1 MEKVGN
7 TKTAPYTKYKEE
19 LIQNAL
25 KIVTPGK
32 GILAADESTGTI
44 GKRFDMIK
52 LENNEENRREY
63 RELLFTSEGIENYIS
78 GVILFKETLDQKTKD
93 GKNFVELLQSK
104 GILPGIKVDAGTA
117 IIPGTDNETATQGL
131 DNLGKTCAEYYKKGC
146 RFAKWRAVL
155 HIGKDKP
162 SRNAI
167 LENAYGLAR
176 YASICQENGLVPIVE
191 PEVLVDGEHDIDEC
205 AEKSEEVFHYVV
217 RALKEYN
224 VLFEGMLLKP
234 NMITAGTE
242 FKGEKINSQEIAW
255 KTVRTLL
262 RTLPGAVPGVTF
274 LSGGQS
280 EEEATENLNAMNM
293 LPERKRPWALSFSYG
308 RALQHSCIKTW
319 EGKKENF
326 KAAQEAFLKRAKANS
341 EATLGSFKGDGKKG
355 ESLHVKNY
363 VY

>member
-1 MEKVGN
+1 MEKFE
-7 TKTAPYTKYKEE
+7 TTLKYKDE
-19 LIQNAL
+19 LIANAQ

-44 GKRFDMIK
+44 GKRFDKIN

-78 GVILFKETLDQKTKD
+78 GVILFKETLSHKTKD
-93 GKNFVELLQSK
+93 GVPLVKVLLDK
-104 GILPGIKVDAGTA
+104 GIIPGIKVDAGTA
-117 IIPGTDNETATQGL
+117 DLPGTDKETATQGL
-131 DNLGKTCAEYYKKGC
+131 DNLGKLCADYYAQGC

-155 HIGKDKP
+155 KIGKDLP
-162 SRNAI
+162 SRKAI
-167 LENAYGLAR
+167 LENAHGLAR
-176 YASICQENGLVPIVE
+176 YASICQQNGLVPIVE
-191 PEVLVDGEHDIDEC
+191 PEVLVDGAHSIDEC
-205 AEKSEEVFHYVV
+205 AEKSEVVYHYVV
-217 RALKEYN
+217 RALQEFG

-234 NMITAGTE
+234 NMITPGTE
-242 FKGEKINSQEIAW
+242 FPDREKVSAEEIAW

-280 EEEATENLNAMNM
+280 EEEATQNLNAMNL

-308 RALQHSCIKTW
+308 RALQHSCIMTW
-319 EGKKENF
+319 QGKKENF
-326 KAAQEAFLKRAKANS
+326 KAAQDAFMVKAKANS
-341 EATLGSFKGDGKKG
+341 EATLGTYKSDGKKG